1 MCNCIKKQSGSKKIT
16 ISKQFRNMENWEMQ
30 QWSVQCLVKM
40 HEFWNTEDKEEG
52 KEEEEEA

>member
-1 MCNCIKKQSGSKKIT
+1 
-16 ISKQFRNMENWEMQ
+16 MQ

-52 KEEEEEA
+52 KEEEEEAWMGKDRHVILLPYFQESEQHTALAKI